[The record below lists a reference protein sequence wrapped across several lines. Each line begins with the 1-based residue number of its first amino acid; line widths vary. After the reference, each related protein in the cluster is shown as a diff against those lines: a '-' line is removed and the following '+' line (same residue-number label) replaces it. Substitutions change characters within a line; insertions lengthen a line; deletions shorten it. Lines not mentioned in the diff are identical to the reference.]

1 MGVSSKAG
9 RDHGLVPVSTLGD
22 HKLCLSM
29 SVVFPQQSFRGSGSR
44 TGYSRGIFA
53 RLKLKPRAALPA
65 DVMSFLSL
73 LLF

>member
-9 RDHGLVPVSTLGD
+9 RDHGLVSVSTLGNR
-22 HKLCLSM
+22 KLGLSR
-29 SVVFPQQSFRGSGSR
+29 STVFPHQSFRGSGSR
-44 TGYSRGIFA
+44 TGCSRGIFA
-53 RLKLKPRAALPA
+53 YLKLKPRSALAP